1 MLITVWTLPNCV
13 QCMQTKKEFDK
24 RGIRYEEMQ
33 LENHPEMVEQF
44 KNENLIAAPIV
55 VTDTKKWSGF
65 RLEKIKSL
73 DDYLKKPKN
82 LPIDKKIEVAIGL
95 LEDDNLVWSE
105 DFDIVRKDLAELLKS
120 DLKHPTLISI
130 VNKLVRED

>member
-1 MLITVWTLPNCV
+1 M
-13 QCMQTKKEFDK
+13 MTKKEFDK

-33 LENHPEMVEQF
+33 LENHPDMVEQF
-44 KNENLIAAPIV
+44 KQENLIAAPIV

-95 LEDDNLVWSE
+95 LEDDNLVWSA
-105 DFDIVRKDLAELLKS
+105 DFDLVRKEIAELLKS
-120 DLKHPTLISI
+120 DSKHPTLISI
-130 VNKLVRED
+130 VNKLVKED

>member
-44 KNENLIAAPIV
+44 KQENLIAAPIV

-105 DFDIVRKDLAELLKS
+105 DFNIVRKDLAELLKS
-120 DLKHPTLISI
+120 DSKHPTLISI
-130 VNKLVRED
+130 VNKLVKED

>member
-44 KNENLIAAPIV
+44 KQENLIAAPIV

-120 DLKHPTLISI
+120 DSKHPTLISI
-130 VNKLVRED
+130 VNKLVKED

>member
-1 MLITVWTLPNCV
+1 MLITIWTLPNCV
-13 QCMQTKKEFDK
+13 QCMMTKKEFDK

-44 KNENLIAAPIV
+44 KQENLIAAPIV

-73 DDYLKKPKN
+73 DDYLKKPKK
-82 LPIDKKIEVAIGL
+82 LSIDNKIEVAIGL

-120 DLKHPTLISI
+120 DSKHPTLISI
-130 VNKLVRED
+130 VNKLVKED

>member
-1 MLITVWTLPNCV
+1 MLITIWTLPNCV
-13 QCMQTKKEFDK
+13 QCMMTKKEFDK

-44 KNENLIAAPIV
+44 KQENLIAAPIV

-73 DDYLKKPKN
+73 DDYLKKPKK
-82 LPIDKKIEVAIGL
+82 LSIDNKIEVAIGL

-130 VNKLVRED
+130 VNKLVKED